1 MATRKAGARGKK
13 PPTLDESEVLLEFH
27 RIGNAVKVTAVD
39 PRSLAEATI
48 VGDPALGE
56 HALGRAA
63 VRKLRYV
70 LERRAGA
77 APGLDRSGPDR
88 SGPGGRGTL
97 V

>member
-1 MATRKAGARGKK
+1 M
-13 PPTLDESEVLLEFH
+13 DESEVLLEFH
-27 RIGNAVKVTAVD
+27 RVGNAVKVTAVD
-39 PRSLAEATI
+39 PHSLVEATI

-63 VRKLRYV
+63 IRKLRYV
-70 LERRAGA
+70 LERRSGEA
-77 APGLDRSGPDR
+77 AARGRRGPDG